1 MGSIRVSAEGR
12 VEAPAETVFGY
23 LADMRGHRP
32 RFLPPAFS
40 GFQVESGGVGAGTIT
55 RFTVN
60 AGGHRRVYRMRVT
73 EPEPGRVLVES
84 DTNSSLVTTTTVTP
98 DGSASRVRIS
108 TTWDGAAGAGGFFER
123 LFAPRVMQGIYADAL
138 ERLLRAVRPGW
149 RPRQVH
155 WVSGRDHRGRPG
167 DKRASRCGGACAPAG
182 ECSGLRQDRVRA
194 GRLPRYRGSG
204 QVNRTSDGV
213 ASRL

>member
-1 MGSIRVSAEGR
+1 M
-12 VEAPAETVFGY
+12 
-23 LADMRGHRP
+23 
-32 RFLPPAFS
+32 
-40 GFQVESGGVGAGTIT
+40 GAGTIT

-98 DGSASRVRIS
+98 DGSASRVQIS

-138 ERLLRAVRPGW
+138 ERLNAYAREHA
-149 RPRQVH
+149 
-155 WVSGRDHRGRPG
+155 
-167 DKRASRCGGACAPAG
+167 ANGGSQLG
-182 ECSGLRQDRVRA
+182 
-194 GRLPRYRGSG
+194 
-204 QVNRTSDGV
+204 T
-213 ASRL
+213 